1 MTNISLSE
9 CNFYVYLHSRLNTGE
24 PFYIG
29 KGQGKRAF
37 NKQRRNRYWNQ
48 IVDKDGGFYTSFLA
62 TDIDEELAWLVEI
75 EAIALFKLRLCSL
88 ANITPGG
95 EGASGYFLSAE
106 TKAKLSAALK
116 GKPGWN
122 KGKKTSKEILAKLS
136 IIRTG
141 KKHTEE
147 HKLNI
152 SNALKG
158 KKKSD
163 EARENMRIA
172 CIGRPSNNKG
182 KTFSDE
188 HRANISKANTGKTH
202 TPETRL
208 KMSELMKGKP
218 AWNKGKKHSAE
229 TRLKM
234 SLAHEGKPTGRK
246 GIARPMEV
254 REKIAATLRG
264 RTLTAEHAENISR
277 GLKGRKNER

>member
-29 KGQGKRAF
+29 KGKGKRAF
-37 NKQRRNRYWNQ
+37 SEQRRNRYWKQ
-48 IVDKDGGFYTSFLA
+48 IVVEDGGFYTSFLA
-62 TDIDEELAWLVEI
+62 TDITEELAWLVEI
-75 EAIALFKLRLCSL
+75 ESIALFKLRLCSL

-106 TKAKLSAALK
+106 TRAKLSAARK
-116 GKPGWN
+116 GKPLWKLRGR
-122 KGKKTSKEILAKLS
+122 KTSKEVLAKLS
-136 IIRTG
+136 IIRKG

-147 HKLNI
+147 HRRNI

-158 KKKSD
+158 KGKSD
-163 EARENMRIA
+163 EAKKNMRIA
-172 CIGRPSNNKG
+172 FEGRPSNNKG
-182 KTFSDE
+182 KKFSDE

-202 TPETRL
+202 TPETCL

-229 TRLKM
+229 SRLKM

-264 RTLTAEHAENISR
+264 RTLTAEHVANISR
-277 GLKGRKNER
+277 GLKGRKK